1 MKNKLFT
8 DKTYINLLH
17 DYNDL
22 KDVAFQLVEVVANI
36 TQCAT
41 TDIFKEFD
49 VRDVEQDKK

>member
-1 MKNKLFT
+1 VKNKLFT